1 MILREVRGPHCD
13 RLQFRLMGEVQWLER
28 KCRCKSTF
36 VIQGSEVLIV
46 TGAATVTATFG
57 GQRYTGFSIPVH

>member
-1 MILREVRGPHCD
+1 MIMREVRCPHCD

-36 VIQGSEVLIV
+36 VIQGSEVFIAN
-46 TGAATVTATFG
+46 GAATVTATFG
-57 GQRYTGFSIPVH
+57 GQRYESFGAALR